1 MSTRKLLAI
10 GGVFA
15 SLVLIG
21 SGIASLVIGYQGRE
35 EVRDTL
41 RREQIIGPDDSTIP
55 GQLVDTGSEARAQA
69 DIIRFHQLERT
80 GGLTYAQMGRFATED
95 GNPKGTNVAD
105 EAKKDANGNPVSNAA
120 RSNWITATTLITSL
134 ETAYFAEQVGLF
146 SMVIGAALMLS
157 GIGFAVLTAAAL
169 LHWRVIEEKEEG
181 VAAGAMVSKPA

>member
-69 DIIRFHQLERT
+69 DIIRHHQLDRT
-80 GGLTYAQMGRFATED
+80 GGLTYAQMGRFATPD
-95 GNPKGTNVAD
+95 GDPKGTNVAD
-105 EAKKDANGNPVSNAA
+105 EAAKNANGDPVSNAA

-146 SMVIGAALMLS
+146 SMVVGGALLLS
-157 GIGFAVLTAAAL
+157 GIGFAVLIAAAL
-169 LHWRVIEEKEEG
+169 LHWRALEEKEEG
-181 VAAGAMVSKPA
+181 AAAGAMVSHPA